1 MKLKLQWEF
10 VCSQQLQQYGYYS
23 GVLDPSAGYSTGI
36 KAELPY
42 LLEEHY
48 DPLPAAPAAT
58 QHKTDEDFSVILA
71 DVRKTCY
78 SSWAPQ

>member
-1 MKLKLQWEF
+1 MKLQLQLVF
-10 VCSQQLQQYGYYS
+10 VWLQQLQQYGYYS

-78 SSWAPQ
+78 SS